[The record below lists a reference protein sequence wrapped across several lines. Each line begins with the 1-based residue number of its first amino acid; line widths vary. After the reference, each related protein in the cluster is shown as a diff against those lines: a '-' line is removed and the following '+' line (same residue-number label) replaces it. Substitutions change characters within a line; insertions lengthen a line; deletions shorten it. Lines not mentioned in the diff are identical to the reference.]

1 MYTHL
6 FVYRSHIIESYA
18 SELGDWMLYD
28 ESIRYKA
35 GWGLSIRFT
44 ENTYEYNTGMV
55 HSCLRSML
63 SQPYARHLLRR
74 ACALSREQ

>member
-1 MYTHL
+1 MSPSAVL
-6 FVYRSHIIESYA
+6 R
-18 SELGDWMLYD
+18 ELADWMLYD

-55 HSCLRSML
+55 HSYLRSML
-63 SQPYARHLLRR
+63 SHP
-74 ACALSREQ
+74 